1 MKKFLIS
8 FTLLLASIFINHSVS
23 AKEMYAQDSMIVQFG
38 KSKIIIF
45 LANKADRE
53 KLQEMYDNGTLR
65 NTLRY
70 LEADQLADTA
80 LVKDDSGEYR
90 IIKKNG
96 ETIIYYDK
104 VKEIN
109 KRPNRNFS
117 INIDRN
123 DDNDNNDDGTRR
135 ESSNRSYRPYMSY
148 DFGVDFGMNIM
159 IPKSGSLSGTLY
171 ELNPLR
177 SNYVAL
183 NFMNRI
189 NFSKYARARIGLEVA
204 WYNFSFQKDVRLNT
218 RDTGL
223 ELAIDP
229 NGLQKSKL
237 AATYLNL
244 PVMLEV
250 GRRWGFTFGV
260 GGYVGYKIDS
270 WTKAKSANGDKQKDH
285 DSYYLTNF
293 RYGVSTQLGLR
304 WIKLFANYDLNSLFV
319 ADKATNM
326 NVLSIG
332 VRLM

>member
-1 MKKFLIS
+1 MKKFFIS
-8 FTLLLASIFINHSVS
+8 FLLLMTCLLLSTSSWAD
-23 AKEMYAQDSMIVQFG
+23 APAEMNPQDSLIVQFG
-38 KSKIIIF
+38 ASKIIIYV
-45 LANKADRE
+45 ASKADKE
-53 KLQEMYDNGTLR
+53 KLQEMYDSGALR
-65 NTLRY
+65 NSLRY

-104 VKEIN
+104 VKDMG
-109 KRPNRNFS
+109 RNSNGIF

-123 DDNDNNDDGTRR
+123 NRQDKPSK
-135 ESSNRSYRPYMSY
+135 SSYKTYMGY
-148 DFGVDFGMNIM
+148 DFGIDVGMNIM

-177 SNYVAL
+177 SNYIAL
-183 NFMNRI
+183 NFMSRI
-189 NFSKYARARIGLEVA
+189 NFSKYVRARIGLEVS
-204 WYNFSFQKDVRLNT
+204 WYNFSFTKDVQLNM

-223 ELAIDP
+223 ELTIDP

-260 GGYVGYKIDS
+260 GGYVGYKVDS
-270 WTKAKSANGDKQKDH
+270 WTKAVASNGNKQKDH
-285 DSYYLTNF
+285 DGYYLNNF

-319 ADKATNM
+319 SDKAPNM

-332 VRLM
+332 VRFM

>member
-8 FTLLLASIFINHSVS
+8 FTLLIASIFINNSVS
-23 AKEMYAQDSMIVQFG
+23 AEEMHTKDSLIVQLG
-38 KSKIIIF
+38 KGKIVVLF
-45 LANKADRE
+45 ADKADIK

-104 VKEIN
+104 VKEIYKN
-109 KRPNRNFS
+109 RIVSINRNR
-117 INIDRN
+117 DDN
-123 DDNDNNDDGTRR
+123 DDNDNDGGTRR
-135 ESSNRSYRPYMSY
+135 ESSNRSYRPYMGY
-148 DFGVDFGMNIM
+148 DFGLDFGMNIM

-183 NFMNRI
+183 SFMNRI
-189 NFSKYARARIGLEVA
+189 NFSRYARVRIGLEVA
-204 WYNFSFQKDVRLNT
+204 WYNFSFEKDVRLNT

-237 AATYLNL
+237 AASYLNL

-250 GRRWGFTFGV
+250 GRRWGLTFGV
-260 GGYVGYKIDS
+260 GGYVGYRIDS
-270 WTKAKSANGDKQKDH
+270 WTKATTNRGNREKDH
-285 DSYYLTNF
+285 DSYYLNNF
-293 RYGVSTQLGLR
+293 RYGVSAQLGLH
-304 WIKLFANYDLNSLFV
+304 WVKLFAHYDLNSLFV
-319 ADKATNM
+319 ADKAPNI

-332 VRLM
+332 IRFM

>member
-8 FTLLLASIFINHSVS
+8 FTLLIASIFINNSVL
-23 AKEMYAQDSMIVQFG
+23 AKEMHTKDSLIVQLG
-38 KSKIIIF
+38 KGKIVVLF
-45 LANKADRE
+45 ADKADIK

-104 VKEIN
+104 VKEIYKN
-109 KRPNRNFS
+109 RIVSINMNRN
-117 INIDRN
+117 DD
-123 DDNDNNDDGTRR
+123 DDNDNDGGTRR

-171 ELNPLR
+171 ELKPLR

-189 NFSKYARARIGLEVA
+189 NFSRYARARIGLEIA
-204 WYNFSFQKDVRLNT
+204 WYNFSFEKDVRLTT

-237 AATYLNL
+237 AASYLNL

-260 GGYVGYKIDS
+260 GGYIGYKIDS
-270 WTKAKSANGDKQKDH
+270 WTKATTNNGDKQKDH
-285 DSYYLTNF
+285 DSYYLNNF
-293 RYGVSTQLGLR
+293 RYGISTQLGLR
-304 WIKLFANYDLNSLFV
+304 WVKLFANYDLNSLFV
-319 ADKATNM
+319 ADKAPNI

-332 VRLM
+332 IRFM

>member
-8 FTLLLASIFINHSVS
+8 FTLLLASIFINNSVS
-23 AKEMYAQDSMIVQFG
+23 AREIYKQDSLIIQLG
-38 KSKIIIF
+38 KGKVVILF
-45 LANKADRE
+45 ANKAEIE
-53 KLQEMYDNGTLR
+53 KLQKMYDNGTLR

-96 ETIIYYDK
+96 ETVIYYDK
-104 VKEIN
+104 VKEIE
-109 KRPNRNFS
+109 KSNRNFS
-117 INIDRN
+117 ININR
-123 DDNDNNDDGTRR
+123 NNDDDDNGTRR
-135 ESSNRSYRPYMSY
+135 ESSTRSYRTYMSY

-189 NFSKYARARIGLEVA
+189 NFSRYARARIGLEIA
-204 WYNFSFQKDVRLNT
+204 WYNFSFEKDVRLTT

-237 AATYLNL
+237 AASYLNL

-270 WTKAKSANGDKQKDH
+270 WTKAIRSNGNKDKDH
-285 DSYYLTNF
+285 DGYYLNNF
-293 RYGVSTQLGLR
+293 RYGISTQLGLR

-319 ADKATNM
+319 ADKAPNM

>member
-23 AKEMYAQDSMIVQFG
+23 AKEMHTKDSLIVQLG
-38 KSKIIIF
+38 KGKIVVLF
-45 LANKADRE
+45 ADKADIK

-104 VKEIN
+104 VKEIE
-109 KRPNRNFS
+109 KSNRNFS
-117 INIDRN
+117 ININR
-123 DDNDNNDDGTRR
+123 NNDDDDNGTRR
-135 ESSNRSYRPYMSY
+135 ESSNRSYRTYMSY

-189 NFSKYARARIGLEVA
+189 NFSKYARARIGLEIA
-204 WYNFSFQKDVRLNT
+204 WYNFSFEKDVRLIT
-218 RDTGL
+218 RDAGL

-237 AATYLNL
+237 AASYLNL

-270 WTKAKSANGDKQKDH
+270 WTKATTNSGNKDKDH
-285 DSYYLTNF
+285 DGYYLNNF
-293 RYGVSTQLGLR
+293 RYGISTQLGLR
-304 WIKLFANYDLNSLFV
+304 WVKLFANYDLNSLFV
-319 ADKATNM
+319 ADKAPNM